1 MGKPIALPDAIKQ
14 ELEVLLMDK
23 VLYVA
28 ASGMQ
33 AQKLYIDV
41 IANNLANVNTNGFK
55 KSAINFQ
62 DLLYENVRDAGE
74 PTEGAQNR
82 PAGLQLGN
90 GSRVIATPR
99 SFAQGAIIAT
109 ENPLDIAIQGDGFL
123 TVRMPDG
130 SAAYTRDG
138 SLKISGDGLIVTADG
153 YIVEP
158 ELTVPEDAQQ
168 IVIRS
173 DGQVEVL
180 RFGET
185 QFSQI
190 GQLELAR
197 FINPGGLEAMGH
209 NLYKETAA
217 SGTPFTG
224 TPGTEGLGSLAQ
236 GFLETSNVDVVEEMV
251 AMIAA
256 QRAYEINSKAIQTA
270 EEMYEV
276 ENRLK

>member
-1 MGKPIALPDAIKQ
+1 
-14 ELEVLLMDK
+14 MDK

-74 PTEGAQNR
+74 PTEGAQSR

-197 FINPGGLEAMGH
+197 FINPAGLEAMGH

-256 QRAYEINSKAIQTA
+256 QRAYEINSKAIRTA

>member
-1 MGKPIALPDAIKQ
+1 
-14 ELEVLLMDK
+14 MDK

-41 IANNLANVNTNGFK
+41 IANNLANVNTTGFK

-62 DLLYENVRDAGE
+62 DLLYESIRDAGE

-82 PAGLQLGN
+82 PVPLQLGN
-90 GSRVIATPR
+90 GSRAVATNK
-99 SFAQGAIIAT
+99 SFAQGAITVT
-109 ENPLDIAIQGDGFL
+109 ENPLDIAIQGDGFMM
-123 TVRMPDG
+123 VRMPDG
-130 SAAYTRDG
+130 NAAYTRDG
-138 SLKISGDGLIVTADG
+138 ALKISSDGLIVTTDG
-153 YIVEP
+153 YVVEP
-158 ELTVPEDAQQ
+158 ELTIPEDAQQ
-168 IVIRS
+168 IVIRA

-180 RFGET
+180 SFGET

-197 FINPGGLEAMGH
+197 FINPAGLESMGH
-209 NLYKETAA
+209 NLYRETAA
-217 SGTPFTG
+217 SGTPFSG
-224 TPGTEGLGSLAQ
+224 IPGTEGLGSLAQ
-236 GFLETSNVDVVEEMV
+236 GFLEASNVDVVEEMV

-256 QRAYEINSKAIQTA
+256 QRAYEINSKAIRTA
-270 EEMYEV
+270 EEMYDI